1 MTIRRKQYK
10 TFMTKKKKKTFMTWD
25 SSMILKMLAT
35 GNKRYMK
42 FKNLELR
49 VREGGRLLERKLSG

>member
-1 MTIRRKQYK
+1 
-10 TFMTKKKKKTFMTWD
+10 MTWD